1 MDGPPY
7 EAAVRIHQIAEVN
20 WPSLVARYS
29 QQSLL
34 DETPARFC
42 DLVHGWAREV
52 IRERIIWG
60 GAKAED
66 MDQFEES
73 LTLPLEQAWRKE
85 LKPSKSSLQADK
97 EAFLAL
103 TQSQTH

>member
-1 MDGPPY
+1 
-7 EAAVRIHQIAEVN
+7 
-20 WPSLVARYS
+20 
-29 QQSLL
+29 
-34 DETPARFC
+34 
-42 DLVHGWAREV
+42 
-52 IRERIIWG
+52 
-60 GAKAED
+60 